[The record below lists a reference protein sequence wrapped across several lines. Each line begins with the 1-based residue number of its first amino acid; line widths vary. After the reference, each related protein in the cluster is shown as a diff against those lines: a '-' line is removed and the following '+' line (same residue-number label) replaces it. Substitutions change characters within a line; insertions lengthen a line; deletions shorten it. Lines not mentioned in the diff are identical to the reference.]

1 MQAMFLWLHG
11 IDNGGVIR
19 RYISRVHWDTDYQ
32 PHENSKDAEL
42 LRAKQWACAAVTR
55 EVRR

>member
-1 MQAMFLWLHG
+1 MFLWLHG